1 MQDFAGPYMINTGSL
16 MFGNPAKY
24 IQLDPGHAA
33 DSAPSSMADATQD
46 TGSDEWNAAL
56 HVSAVLLQNGCCV
69 ASLKAW
75 WLYCRPSYKQQ
86 MLQAA
91 STGICVHQSLMLAA
105 SMQRACHVYQD
116 HNYNFLT
123 DNCHAFVA
131 YFMNELQY
139 GGTKKWSMVRL
150 VSRYIPTCPSSPKT
164 AP

>member
-1 MQDFAGPYMINTGSL
+1 MNEQRL
-16 MFGNPAKY
+16 R
-24 IQLDPGHAA
+24 H
-33 DSAPSSMADATQD
+33 SSFQGM
-46 TGSDEWNAAL
+46 
-56 HVSAVLLQNGCCV
+56 
-69 ASLKAW
+69 
-75 WLYCRPSYKQQ
+75 
-86 MLQAA
+86 
-91 STGICVHQSLMLAA
+91 CVHHSLMLTA

-116 HNYNFLT
+116 RNYNFLT